1 MGILLRNRGYWKVRQ
16 NQISC
21 TPNSS
26 RPSTAPSKDPFDS
39 TIDWSSTAQD
49 TNSIRIAQSARPHS
63 SRPSS
68 AFIARSVL
76 RTRSHLADYDS
87 DRHDSSQIENRHLH
101 DTQNTRFGE
110 RSATASSRRSSGNIL
125 QININR
131 LILKFLNLYVP
142 SYRSLTASMYVKGT
156 ESVIF
161 SEVAFRPIQ
170 LALEYLVL
178 QNIKS
183 RLASAGIWRT
193 GSAKIRPL
201 TR

>member
-1 MGILLRNRGYWKVRQ
+1 MVLSLIIILLRNRGYWKVRQ

-39 TIDWSSTAQD
+39 TIDWSSTVQD
-49 TNSIRIAQSARPHS
+49 TNSIRIVQSTRPHS

-68 AFIARSVL
+68 AFIARSAL

-87 DRHDSSQIENRHLH
+87 VRDLTQSENRHLH

-125 QININR
+125 LINIYNIDLNVFSNR
-131 LILKFLNLYVP
+131 DQTATWPLN
-142 SYRSLTASMYVKGT
+142 
-156 ESVIF
+156 F
-161 SEVAFRPIQ
+161 
-170 LALEYLVL
+170 LVL

-183 RLASAGIWRT
+183 RLASAGIWRI

>member
-1 MGILLRNRGYWKVRQ
+1 MYQFSWKNFTHFWSCRNRKCNRAFRETDLNLFVQITVLVLMAILLRNRGYWKVRQ

-101 DTQNTRFGE
+101 DTQNTSRFGE

-125 QININR
+125 PINIY
-131 LILKFLNLYVP
+131 YVDP
-142 SYRSLTASMYVKGT
+142 NV
-156 ESVIF
+156 F
-161 SEVAFRPIQ
+161 
-170 LALEYLVL
+170 
-178 QNIKS
+178 
-183 RLASAGIWRT
+183 
-193 GSAKIRPL
+193 
-201 TR
+201 

>member
-1 MGILLRNRGYWKVRQ
+1 MHQFSWKNFINFRSFWNRKFEFFDEFLENWILLLLNSFQILVLALIIILLRNRGYWKVRQ

-39 TIDWSSTAQD
+39 TIDWSSTVQD
-49 TNSIRIAQSARPHS
+49 TNSIRIVQSTRPHS

-68 AFIARSVL
+68 AFIARSAL

-87 DRHDSSQIENRHLH
+87 VRDLTQSENRHLH

-125 QININR
+125 LINI
-131 LILKFLNLYVP
+131 Y
-142 SYRSLTASMYVKGT
+142 
-156 ESVIF
+156 
-161 SEVAFRPIQ
+161 
-170 LALEYLVL
+170 
-178 QNIKS
+178 NI
-183 RLASAGIWRT
+183 
-193 GSAKIRPL
+193 
-201 TR
+201 